1 MNPAESI
8 ADVLETMAERVALLK
23 SQLRMVEEENI
34 QHRKD
39 NGRLVELVDALILAA
54 EELRKTSA
62 TTDKRNDKL
71 EEQISY
77 RDALIGTLTESK
89 TRRGQILLELVDIV
103 DFDDCQNLECR
114 LCRIAEEA
122 KNELE
127 GK

>member
-62 TTDKRNDKL
+62 TTAKRNDKL

-89 TRRGQILLELVDIV
+89 TRRGELLRRLVEIV
-103 DFDDCQNLECR
+103 DEDACPNPECR
-114 LCRIAEEA
+114 LCCLSAEAE
-122 KNELE
+122 NELE

>member
-8 ADVLETMAERVALLK
+8 ADVLETMAERVVLLK
-23 SQLRMVEEENI
+23 SQLRMVEDENI

-62 TTDKRNDKL
+62 TTAKRNDKL

-89 TRRGQILLELVDIV
+89 TRRGQILRELVDIV
-103 DFDDCQNLECR
+103 EGYEYPKPKFR
-114 LCRIAEEA
+114 LCVLAAEA
-122 KNELE
+122 AIELE